1 MILLW
6 GIDADGPLERVR
18 EELGLLG
25 ADTVF
30 IDQQQILETEI
41 DLTVDRGA
49 RGTLRGP
56 DFEVALEDVQSVYV
70 RPYETLRMAAVSALD
85 PSAPEVAR
93 AARCEASLVSWTE
106 VTGALVV
113 NRLSAMG
120 SNSSKPYQLRLI
132 SAAGFDVPDTLLTND
147 REALAEFRSKH
158 QLVIYKSTSGI
169 RSIVSRLTSAH
180 EGRLEDAMACPTQ
193 FQEFVDGTDVRIHV
207 VGDQVFACE
216 IESGAD
222 DYRYAGSA
230 LCARSIEVPAEVA
243 ERCLGLSGALGL
255 PVAGIDLRC
264 RTDGRW
270 CCFEVNP
277 SPAFTYYEHVT
288 GQPIARAVATLLMA
302 RSA

>member
-1 MILLW
+1 MILIW

-18 EELGLLG
+18 EELGMLG
-25 ADTVF
+25 ADIVF

-70 RPYETLRMAAVSALD
+70 RPYETLRMAAVAALD

-147 REALAEFRSKH
+147 RDALAEFRSVH
-158 QLVIYKSTSGI
+158 RSVIYKSTSGI
-169 RSIVSRLTSAH
+169 RSIVARLTSAH
-180 EGRLEDAMACPTQ
+180 EDRLDDMACPTQ

-207 VGDQVFACE
+207 VGEQVFGCE
-216 IESGAD
+216 IESSAD
-222 DYRYAGSA
+222 DYRYAGSG
-230 LCARSIEVPAEVA
+230 LCARPLVVPAEVA
-243 ERCLGLSGALGL
+243 ERCLGLARDLGL
-255 PVAGIDLRC
+255 PVAGIDLRR

-277 SPAFTYYEHVT
+277 SPAFTYYEQVT
-288 GQPIARAVATLLMA
+288 GQPIARAVAKLLMA